1 MCMAETGASTSA
13 YVDRYYFS
21 LLNVRYSFRARDI
34 AGVTATAR
42 KATADLSDTKDVKA
56 DLERSLVAC
65 HSMG

>member
-1 MCMAETGASTSA
+1 MAETGASTSA

-42 KATADLSDTKDVKA
+42 KATEDAADTKDMKA
-56 DLERSLVAC
+56 ALERARIAC
-65 HSMG
+65 QAS